1 MKYNLK
7 KEGILTMSTIQL
19 KSDILKLINLIEDES
34 FLHAIRILLL
44 KQIPNTET
52 KDFWDDLPI
61 QIRKDIETALVE
73 ADKGEFIPHEE
84 VMQEMRVKYLQA

>member
-1 MKYNLK
+1 
-7 KEGILTMSTIQL
+7 MSTIEL

-34 FLHAIRILLL
+34 FLLAIRILLL

-61 QIRKDIETALVE
+61 RIRKDIETALIE
-73 ADKGEFIPHEE
+73 ADNGELIPHEE
-84 VMQEMRVKYLQA
+84 VMKEMRVKYLKA

>member
-1 MKYNLK
+1 
-7 KEGILTMSTIQL
+7 MSTIEL

-52 KDFWDDLPI
+52 KDFWDELPI
-61 QIRKDIETALVE
+61 RIRKDIETALVE
-73 ADKGEFIPHEE
+73 ADKGELIPHEE
-84 VMQEMRVKYLQA
+84 VMKEMRIKYSQA

>member
-1 MKYNLK
+1 MNAI
-7 KEGILTMSTIQL
+7 EL

-34 FLHAIRILLL
+34 FLLAIRILLL

-61 QIRKDIETALVE
+61 RIRKDIETALIE
-73 ADKGEFIPHEE
+73 ADNGELIPHEE
-84 VMQEMRVKYLQA
+84 VMKEFRVKYLKA

>member
-1 MKYNLK
+1 MN
-7 KEGILTMSTIQL
+7 TIEL

-61 QIRKDIETALVE
+61 RIRKEIETALKE
-73 ADKGEFIPHEE
+73 ADRGEVIPHEE
-84 VMQEMRVKYLQA
+84 VMQEMRVKYLKA

>member
-1 MKYNLK
+1 
-7 KEGILTMSTIQL
+7 MSAIEL

-52 KDFWDDLPI
+52 KDFWYDLPFR
-61 QIRKDIETALVE
+61 IRKDIETALVE
-73 ADKGEFIPHEE
+73 ADIGEIISHEE
-84 VMQEMRVKYLQA
+84 VMKEMRVKYLQA